1 MQKRLFFLV
10 VMMLT
15 LSLTAMA
22 QITTSSMAGKVT
34 LDDVNG
40 EEVIGATVVA
50 VHEPSGTRYTAVTNT
65 SGRFTIN
72 GMRTGG
78 PYEVTISYIG
88 YQPRIVKG
96 IILQLGET
104 YNLPVSMS
112 EDATELSEVI
122 VSGRASKFTT
132 EKTGASTN
140 ITNAQIVNLPTVSRS
155 ITDVTRLS
163 PYGGNGMSIAGTDGR
178 TANFT
183 IDGANFNNNF
193 GLSDGLPGGGNPVSL
208 DAIEELQVVVSP
220 FDVRQTNFI
229 GGGINAITKS
239 GTNTFKGS
247 AYIYHQ
253 NENL

>member
-78 PYEVTISYIG
+78 PYEVTVSYIG

-163 PYGGNGMSIAGTDGR
+163 PYGGNGMSIK
-178 TANFT
+178 FS
-183 IDGANFNNNF
+183 F
-193 GLSDGLPGGGNPVSL
+193 
-208 DAIEELQVVVSP
+208 VV
-220 FDVRQTNFI
+220 I
-229 GGGINAITKS
+229 
-239 GTNTFKGS
+239 
-247 AYIYHQ
+247 
-253 NENL
+253 